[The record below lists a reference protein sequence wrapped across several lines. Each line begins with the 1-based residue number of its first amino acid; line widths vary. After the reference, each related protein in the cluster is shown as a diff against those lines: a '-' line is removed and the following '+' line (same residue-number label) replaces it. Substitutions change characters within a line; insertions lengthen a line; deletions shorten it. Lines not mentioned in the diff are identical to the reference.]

1 MIRRF
6 ALKSAALALA
16 LGLALPAG
24 AATIKEGDLKDGE
37 FSKHWKSPTILDAW
51 VDGVIGTGRAGQFDI
66 FVLTG
71 LPKGAQTLSFG
82 FEAPAD
88 IKHNYAGGGEIRFST
103 KPFEWGWDGTKG
115 GAFDVRFGDTT
126 DLLKVVLGA
135 DFVGPLYVGLYF
147 TYGKD
152 IAYSVTTDAKAA
164 PTEMPPAVPL
174 PGAGV
179 LMGTALAA
187 AALAGMRRKRRG

>member
-6 ALKSAALALA
+6 ATFAALALA
-16 LGLALPAG
+16 LGLAFPAG
-24 AATIKEGDLKDGE
+24 AATIKEGDLKGGE
-37 FSKHWKSPTILDAW
+37 FSKHWKSPTILDAS
-51 VDGVIGTGRAGQFDI
+51 VDGVIGTGGAGQFDI

-82 FEAPAD
+82 FGAPAD

-103 KPFEWGWDGTKG
+103 KPFQWGWDGSKG
-115 GAFDVRFGDTT
+115 GAFDVRYGDTT
-126 DLLKVVLGA
+126 DLVKIVLGD
-135 DFVGPLYVGLYF
+135 DFAGPLYVGLYF

-152 IAYSVTTDAKAA
+152 IAYSVTTDALAA
-164 PTEMPPAVPL
+164 QSQVPGVPL

-187 AALAGMRRKRRG
+187 AAAAALRRKRRG